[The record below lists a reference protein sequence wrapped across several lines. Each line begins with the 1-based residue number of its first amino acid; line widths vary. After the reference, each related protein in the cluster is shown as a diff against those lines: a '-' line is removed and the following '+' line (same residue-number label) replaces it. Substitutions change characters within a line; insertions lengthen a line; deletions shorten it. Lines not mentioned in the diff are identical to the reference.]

1 MKINSSL
8 VSIIVTTK
16 NSHFFIKK
24 CLESI
29 KKQSYKNIEII
40 VVDNNSTDNTKTVAK
55 QYTRYV
61 YNKGFERSAQRNYGI
76 KKAKGIYLLYLDSDM
91 TLSKNVIK
99 QAVIILNESS
109 KIVALYI
116 PEIIKGDS
124 CWTKLRN
131 FERGFYNETAID
143 AVRIARKKDIL
154 AIKGFDESMYTGEDW
169 DLNKRIKKRGE
180 LSSTKAPLYHD
191 EHDFKISNFIS
202 KKAYYA
208 KGIDPYIK
216 KWGMKDPDLKKQ
228 FGLYYR
234 FIEVFI
240 ENNKWKKILRH
251 PILTIK
257 MLVLRT
263 ILTIV
268 YLSIKNK
275 KINKI

>member
-16 NSHFFIKK
+16 NSQEYIKK

-40 VVDNNSTDNTKTVAK
+40 VIDNNSTDNTSKIAK
-55 QYTRYV
+55 QYTKSV

-76 KKAKGIYLLYLDSDM
+76 KKAKGTYILYLDSDM
-91 TLSKNVIK
+91 ILSKHVVK
-99 QAVIILNESS
+99 QAVIILNNNN

-124 CWTKLRN
+124 CWTKIRN

-143 AVRIARKKDIL
+143 AVRITRKKDAL
-154 AIKGFDESMYTGEDW
+154 EIKGFDENMYAGEDW
-169 DLNKRIKKRGE
+169 DFNKRIKKRGE
-180 LSSTKAPLYHD
+180 LSSIKAPLYHD

-208 KGIDPYIK
+208 KGINSYIK
-216 KWGMKDPDLKKQ
+216 KWGMKDLDLKKQ

-234 FIEVFI
+234 FIGVFI
-240 ENNKWKKILRH
+240 EKGRWKKVVLH

-257 MLVLRT
+257 MLFLR
-263 ILTIV
+263 IALVII
-268 YLSIKNK
+268 YLFFKNY
-275 KINKI
+275 